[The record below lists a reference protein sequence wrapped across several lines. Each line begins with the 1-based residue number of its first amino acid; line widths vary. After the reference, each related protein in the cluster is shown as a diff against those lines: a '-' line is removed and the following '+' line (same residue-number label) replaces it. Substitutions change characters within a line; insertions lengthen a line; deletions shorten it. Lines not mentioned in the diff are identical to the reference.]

1 MSRGGDAVF
10 VHEPVMPIE
19 VVELAAAVPEGSLV
33 LDATL
38 GGAGHAL
45 RLLESRPDLRLLGLD
60 QDDDA
65 LIAAERVL
73 APQRHRV
80 TLARANFARLS
91 DVLAE
96 HADGEQP
103 GFVLFDLGVSS
114 PQLDRAERGFSYRA
128 AAPLDMRMD
137 QRAPLTAAAV
147 VNDTPEPDLLRLL
160 VRGGEDRFAPRI
172 ARAIVAAR
180 PLTTTAQLAEVVRDA
195 IPAPARRKGGH
206 PAKRTFQ
213 AVRIAVNAELDVL
226 PTALAS
232 ALDVVAPLGR
242 IVVLSYHSGEDR
254 LVKAAFV
261 NAETGG
267 CTCPP
272 GLPCVCGAA
281 PTVRLLNR
289 GARKASAE
297 EITRNPRAESV
308 RLRAVE
314 RLAAPPSPSAPEEVL
329 PEVH

>member
-1 MSRGGDAVF
+1 M
-10 VHEPVMPIE
+10 
-19 VVELAAAVPEGSLV
+19 
-33 LDATL
+33 
-38 GGAGHAL
+38 
-45 RLLESRPDLRLLGLD
+45 
-60 QDDDA
+60 
-65 LIAAERVL
+65 
-73 APQRHRV
+73 
-80 TLARANFARLS
+80 
-91 DVLAE
+91 
-96 HADGEQP
+96 
-103 GFVLFDLGVSS
+103 
-114 PQLDRAERGFSYRA
+114 
-128 AAPLDMRMD
+128 
-137 QRAPLTAAAV
+137 
-147 VNDTPEPDLLRLL
+147 
-160 VRGGEDRFAPRI
+160 
-172 ARAIVAAR
+172 
-180 PLTTTAQLAEVVRDA
+180 
-195 IPAPARRKGGH
+195 
-206 PAKRTFQ
+206 
-213 AVRIAVNAELDVL
+213 
-226 PTALAS
+226 AS